1 MADLTIQNL
10 VDKLPAGSATETADD
25 VTISLKALTGDAS
38 VQLADEKT
46 AECMTKLLG
55 AAAAAQVDYNA
66 GNEENLTGY
75 PNPTFGT
82 PTVDSNGNVFARRT
96 HTIAVAVPVDLD
108 ETVGV

>member
-1 MADLTIQNL
+1 MADLTIQN
-10 VDKLPAGSATETADD
+10 VIDKLPAGSATETADD
-25 VTISLKALTGDAS
+25 VTISLKTLMGEAS

-46 AECMTKLLG
+46 AEFLTKTLG

-66 GNEENLTGY
+66 ANETNLTGY

-82 PTVDSNGNVFARRT
+82 PTTDTSGNVFARRT
-96 HTIAVAVPVDLD
+96 HTITVQVPVNVD